1 MPNIILPPDYKP
13 SEEEEYMNPNQL
25 EYFRQKLVEWKG
37 ELLKESGETID
48 ELREGG
54 LNEHDLND
62 RASNETEKA
71 LELRTRDRMRK
82 LIKKINQALGRIE
95 DGTYGFC
102 EETGDPIGL
111 SRLEA
116 RPVTTLTVE
125 AQERHERLEK
135 THTDDTI

>member
-1 MPNIILPPDYKP
+1 MPNVILPPDYKP
-13 SEEEEYMNPNQL
+13 SEDEEYMNPNQL
-25 EYFRQKLVEWKG
+25 EYFRQKLVEWKE

-48 ELREGG
+48 DLREGG
-54 LNEHDLND
+54 LNEPDLND

-116 RPVTTLTVE
+116 RLVTTLTVE